1 MSAPTN
7 NCGITSIKYSIFF
20 SSFKIKKSSWQMPRG
35 RIIRGSTSVYFSL
48 QKKPHTVVAVQMKTK
63 SPLIR
68 RSKDVNHVVPPF
80 LPTPH
85 GKASL
90 IWSSSN
96 DRSCNGLPGFSYYT
110 LQKIDSKMCFTVN
123 CCLFPPTRDSLKTP
137 NGYSSFRCHLF

>member
-35 RIIRGSTSVYFSL
+35 RIIRGSTSVYFFL
-48 QKKPHTVVAVQMKTK
+48 AEKTSHSRCKSDENK

-80 LPTPH
+80 LPAPH

-137 NGYSSFRCHLF
+137 NCYSSFRCHLF